1 MIVDNKH
8 HIEVIAESLYLEEQS
23 DVEEQRF
30 VFAYHI
36 RISNRGDE
44 PVRLIS
50 RHWIIADADNQI
62 QEVKGKGVIG
72 EQPRLSPGETFEY
85 SSGTVLTTP
94 VGTMRG
100 SYQMQTDDGTI
111 FEAEIPEFL
120 LSTPRVLH

>member
-1 MIVDNKH
+1 MASDNKQ
-8 HIEVIAESLYLEEQS
+8 HIKVLAESLYLENQS
-23 DVEEQRF
+23 DVEEHRF

-36 RISNRGDE
+36 RISNLSNE
-44 PVRLIS
+44 PVRLIG

-72 EQPRLSPGETFEY
+72 EQPRLNPGEMFEY

-100 SYQMQTDDGTI
+100 SYQMQTDDGQL

-120 LSTPRVLH
+120 LSAPRVFH